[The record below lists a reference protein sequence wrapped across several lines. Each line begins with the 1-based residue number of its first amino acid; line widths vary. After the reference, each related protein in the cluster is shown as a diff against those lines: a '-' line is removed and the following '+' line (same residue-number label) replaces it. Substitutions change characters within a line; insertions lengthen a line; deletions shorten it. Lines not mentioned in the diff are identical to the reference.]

1 MTFEKIQSILQKHVP
16 PSALNYCL
24 ELWYFYKF
32 DFKLRKSR
40 LTKIGDFTFRTG
52 KTPRITVNQDLHP
65 FMFVTTYIHEVA
77 HLETHQ
83 KFGHRIEAHG
93 LEWKSCFKE
102 LLNPLLTKAV
112 FPDDLLEHLLAHM
125 ADPMATTFS
134 DPTLM
139 RVFRK
144 YDERALAVTLLS
156 EIPTGSI
163 FSLRNRWF
171 KKGETRRTRVLC
183 QEIKSKKKYLV
194 PLDAPVENVQ
204 LSLL

>member
-1 MTFEKIQSILQKHVP
+1 MTFEKVHSLLQKHLP
-16 PSALNYCL
+16 PPALNYCL

-65 FMFVTTYIHEVA
+65 FMFLTTYIHEVA
-77 HLETHQ
+77 HLEVHQ

-93 LEWKSCFKE
+93 QEWKNCFKE
-102 LLNPLLTKAV
+102 LLNPMLTKEI
-112 FPDDLLEHLLAHM
+112 FPEDLLESLSAHM

-134 DPTLM
+134 DPALM
-139 RVFRK
+139 KIFRK
-144 YDERALAVTLLS
+144 YDEKASAVTLLS
-156 EIPTGSI
+156 EIPAGSV

-171 KKGETRRTRVLC
+171 TKGETRRTRVLC
-183 QEIKSKKKYLV
+183 QELKSKKKYLV

>member
-1 MTFEKIQSILQKHVP
+1 MTFDKVQAILQKHLP
-16 PSALNYCL
+16 TPALNYCL

-65 FMFVTTYIHEVA
+65 FMFLTTYIHEVA
-77 HLETHQ
+77 HLEVHQ

-93 LEWKSCFKE
+93 KEWKNCFKD
-102 LLNPLLTKAV
+102 LLNPLLTNEI
-112 FPDDLLEHLLAHM
+112 FPGDLLEGLRVHM

-134 DPTLM
+134 DPLLTKI
-139 RVFRK
+139 FRK
-144 YDERALAVTLLS
+144 YDEKASAITLLS
-156 EIPTGSI
+156 EIPVGSI

-171 KKGETRRTRVLC
+171 KKGEKRRTRVLC
-183 QEIKSKKKYLV
+183 QELKSKKKYLV

>member
-1 MTFEKIQSILQKHVP
+1 MNFDKVQVILQKHLP
-16 PSALNYCL
+16 APALNYCL

-32 DFKLRKSR
+32 DFKLRKTR

-65 FMFVTTYIHEVA
+65 FLFLTTYIHEVA
-77 HLETHQ
+77 HLEVHQ

-93 LEWKSCFKE
+93 NEWKNCFKD
-102 LLNPLLTKAV
+102 LINPLLTNEI
-112 FPDDLLEHLLAHM
+112 FPGDLLEGLRIHM

-134 DPTLM
+134 DPLLTKI
-139 RVFRK
+139 FRK
-144 YDERALAVTLLS
+144 YDERASAVTLLS
-156 EIPTGSI
+156 EIPAGSI
-163 FSLRNRWF
+163 FCLRNRWF

-183 QEIKSKKKYLV
+183 RELKSKKNYLV